1 MNKLSPLFILILFLV
16 SCKKLETEP
25 PVVTIF
31 SPTETDSFY
40 VADSVRINFTV
51 SDKNLRTYK
60 IIISN
65 FYNKKLYFKEEN
77 AVIENSI
84 TIDKK
89 LFVFVNA
96 DTTAYL
102 NILGIDK
109 NGNTG
114 GAGVK
119 FKIKK

>member
-1 MNKLSPLFILILFLV
+1 MNKLSSLFILLLFLV

-31 SPTETDSFY
+31 SPTATDAFY
-40 VADSVRINFTV
+40 VADSVRVNFSI
-51 SDKNLRTYK
+51 SDKNLTSYK
-60 IIISN
+60 IIIYN
-65 FYNKKLYFKEEN
+65 FYNRKIYLKEES
-77 AVIENSI
+77 AVSDNSI
-84 TIDKK
+84 MIDKK
-89 LFVFVNA
+89 LFFSVNA

>member
-1 MNKLSPLFILILFLV
+1 M
-16 SCKKLETEP
+16 
-25 PVVTIF
+25 
-31 SPTETDSFY
+31 
-40 VADSVRINFTV
+40 RIT
-51 SDKNLRTYK
+51 SYK

-65 FYNKKLYFKEEN
+65 FYNRKIYLKEEG
-77 AVIENSI
+77 AVSDNSI

-89 LFVFVNA
+89 LFFSVNA

-114 GAGVK
+114 GASVK

>member
-1 MNKLSPLFILILFLV
+1 MNKLSFLFILLLFLV

-31 SPTETDSFY
+31 SPTATDSFY
-40 VADSVRINFTV
+40 VADSVRVNFSI
-51 SDKNLRTYK
+51 SDENLTSYK

-65 FYNKKLYFKEEN
+65 FYNRKIYLKEEG
-77 AVIENSI
+77 AVSDNSI

-89 LFVFVNA
+89 LFFSVNA